1 MYDVNTKR
9 IDQVFVHMNKMLEL
23 LETLNDRGKEAVV
36 ADEVAVA
43 AMERGLHLSIEA
55 VIDVGNALIDG
66 FIMRDPGSYSDI
78 VEILRDEQVIDE
90 NQARVLTQVTD
101 FRKHLVN
108 EYTDVPV
115 PQMLEVVQDSLPTLR
130 QFEPAVRAYLDK
142 ELF

>member
-23 LETLNDRGKEAVV
+23 LETLNDRGMEAVV

-90 NQARVLTQVTD
+90 HQARVLTQVTD